1 MVGASAGCDAVPE
14 LVQRTVAVL
23 NSWFSSPYILDIPSS
38 GGGRF
43 NVEVALPDGDVGN
56 QKLRGADE
64 FWYPHYYRGA
74 GVRL

>member
-1 MVGASAGCDAVPE
+1 MEGD
-14 LVQRTVAVL
+14 L
-23 NSWFSSPYILDIPSS
+23 
-38 GGGRF
+38 

-64 FWYPHYYRGA
+64 FWYPHYCRGA